1 MKPPT
6 DKRLIALAAFFK
18 RHTPALRRW
27 PRKDLLAMLEWYWR
41 DARVGIVMAHG
52 KIVAAALARCIDHPD
67 QAKSPWWHD
76 ESGQIV
82 WIENIASKHPSGIT
96 ALLNIA
102 CQRFGPKKAFSGSVF
117 KRNGELRMLPWNSVL
132 RLSQAA

>member
-18 RHTPALRRW
+18 RHSPGLRHW
-27 PRKDLLAMLEWYWR
+27 PREALLTMLAWYWQ
-41 DARVGIVMAHG
+41 DGRVGIVQCQG
-52 KIVAAALARCIDHPD
+52 KIVAAATARCVNTLADARD
-67 QAKSPWWHD
+67 FWSHD
-76 ESGQIV
+76 EKGQIV
-82 WIENIASKHPSGIT
+82 WIQDIASTHPKGIA
-96 ALLNIA
+96 ALLGIA
-102 CQRFGPKKAFSGSVF
+102 AERFGPRVAFSGHVF